1 MDTLT
6 MDLEQERSLREGRRG
21 LRVQGQG
28 GVQDQW
34 GHKEGLRMGRGPGQ
48 GADLGQ
54 WGSFIKGLTVDR
66 GQKEQAIHQTK

>member
-1 MDTLT
+1 MDPQTV
-6 MDLEQERSLREGRRG
+6 DQKQGRCLREGRRG

-34 GHKEGLRMGRGPGQ
+34 GHKEGLKLGRGQGQ

-54 WGSFIKGLTVDR
+54 WGSFINGLTVDR
-66 GQKEQAIHQTK
+66 GQREQDQTK